1 MSSKRQLTP
10 DGYEKLQ
17 REISRLREVDIPR
30 AVERLKEVREDSV
43 GNEED
48 PELNDAM
55 ESKKRLEER
64 LDTLIDVMNNADII
78 DENDPHVINI
88 GDRVV
93 LLDLEY
99 NEEMILDVLDGVEL
113 STDRRAIT
121 ADSPV
126 GRAIM
131 GKKVGDVIKVKVPDG
146 EAKYKVLSF
155 EPIAWKKQ
163 APPFLPCFDGAN
175 WQHVAEFGGG
185 ATMWQWA
192 ELTKLAILRLSYMNF
207 FLWTFDLVI
216 M

>member
-1 MSSKRQLTP
+1 MSSRRQLTP
-10 DGYEKLQ
+10 EGFDKIN
-17 REISRLREVDIPR
+17 REISKLRDVDIPR
-30 AVERLKEVREDSV
+30 AVERLKAVREDSV

-64 LDTLIDVMNNADII
+64 LDTLIDILNNADVLT
-78 DENDPHVINI
+78 ENDPHVINI

-93 LLDLEY
+93 LLDIEY
-99 NEEMILDVLDGVEL
+99 NEEMVLDVVDGVEV
-113 STDRRAIT
+113 SADRRAIT

-155 EPIAWKKQ
+155 EPIA
-163 APPFLPCFDGAN
+163 
-175 WQHVAEFGGG
+175 
-185 ATMWQWA
+185 
-192 ELTKLAILRLSYMNF
+192 
-207 FLWTFDLVI
+207 
-216 M
+216 